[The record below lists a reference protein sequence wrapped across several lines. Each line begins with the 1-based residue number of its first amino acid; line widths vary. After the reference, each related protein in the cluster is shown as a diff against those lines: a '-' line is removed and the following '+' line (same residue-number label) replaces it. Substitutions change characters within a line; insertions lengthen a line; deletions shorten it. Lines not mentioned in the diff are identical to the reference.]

1 MEELKEKLS
10 SGTLTFGIL
19 GLVFCGSGILGLIFS
34 IIGLSKAK
42 KYAAEAG
49 ELTGKAKTGKILAT
63 LGLVFS
69 IIAIVCWI
77 IVAIVGSCASAAL
90 QQYAVQ

>member
-10 SGTLTFGIL
+10 SGSLTFGIL

-34 IIGLSKAK
+34 IIGMSKAK

-69 IIAIVCWI
+69 IIAIVIWVICI
-77 IVAIVGSCASAAL
+77 IVMSCTGKML
-90 QQYAVQ
+90 EPYAVQ

>member
-34 IIGLSKAK
+34 IIGMSKAK

-69 IIAIVCWI
+69 IIAIVIWVICL
-77 IVAIVGSCASAAL
+77 IVGASCKAAL
-90 QQYAVQ
+90 EPYMVQ